1 MFEIVFLG
9 TSASAPSVERGL
21 SSALVVQRG
30 ERWMIDCG
38 EGTQRQLLRSGMGF
52 RRLNAVLLTHGHL
65 DHILGLGGIVSTFAR
80 WEAVEH
86 MQIIGGRWAV
96 RRVRDLMN
104 VVIRT
109 GDIKVDLEYVEI
121 QSGLIYEN
129 EHYTVSAFEVQHR
142 GPDCFAYRFEEKSRR
157 PFLAEKADAL
167 GVPFGPERKRLVAGE
182 PITLSD
188 GRVVGPEDVLGDVVR
203 GTKLVWVGDVART
216 QEIEPQAEDA
226 DALVSE
232 ATFLDSERVEAGH
245 YGHLTAAQAATLAR
259 DARVRQ
265 LLLHHISRRYHPK
278 QIEDE
283 ARAIF
288 PNSLVVNDLDR
299 FTIGANR

>member
-1 MFEIVFLG
+1 MFEVIFLG
-9 TSASAPSVERGL
+9 TSASAPSIERGL
-21 SSALVVQRG
+21 SSALVVHRG
-30 ERWMIDCG
+30 ERWMLDCG

-80 WEAVEH
+80 WEAVEQ

-104 VVIRT
+104 VVLRT
-109 GDIKVDLEYVEI
+109 IDVKVDLQFVEI
-121 QSGLIYEN
+121 RGGRIYEG
-129 EHYTVSAFEVQHR
+129 EHYSVSAFEVQHR
-142 GPDCFAYRFEEKSRR
+142 GPDCLAYVFEEKSRR
-157 PFLAEKADAL
+157 PFLNDKADAL
-167 GVPFGPERKRLVAGE
+167 GVPFGTERKRLVAGE
-182 PITLSD
+182 SITLAD
-188 GRVVGPEDVLGDVVR
+188 GRVVRADDVLGAEVR

-216 QEIEPQAEDA
+216 DEIVPHAQDA
-226 DALVSE
+226 DALVIE
-232 ATFLDSERVEAGH
+232 ATFLESERAEARS
-245 YGHLTAAQAATLAR
+245 YGHLTAAQSAALAR
-259 DARVRQ
+259 EANVGQ

-288 PNSLVVNDLDR
+288 PNAIVVNDLDR
-299 FTIGANR
+299 FKIAANK

>member
-1 MFEIVFLG
+1 ML
-9 TSASAPSVERGL
+9 
-21 SSALVVQRG
+21 
-30 ERWMIDCG
+30 DCG

-109 GDIKVDLEYVEI
+109 GDIKVDIQYVEI
-121 QSGLIYEN
+121 QSGVVYEG
-129 EHYTVSAFEVQHR
+129 EQYSVSAFEIQHR
-142 GPDCFAYRFEEKSRR
+142 GPDCYGYVFEEKSRR

-182 PITLSD
+182 SITLP
-188 GRVVGPEDVLGDVVR
+188 GERVIQPDDVLGAEVR
-203 GTKLVWVGDVART
+203 GTKLVWVGDAART
-216 QEIEPQAEDA
+216 NEILFQAQNA
-226 DALVSE
+226 DALVIE
-232 ATFLDSERVEAGH
+232 ATFLDSERVEAEQ
-245 YGHLTAAQAATLAR
+245 YGHLTAAQSAALAR
-259 DARVRQ
+259 DAHVHQ

-288 PNSLVVNDLDR
+288 PESIVVNDLQR
-299 FTIGANR
+299 FTISANR

>member
-1 MFEIVFLG
+1 MFEVVFLG
-9 TSASAPSVERGL
+9 TSASAPSIERGL
-21 SSALVVQRG
+21 SSALVVHRG
-30 ERWMIDCG
+30 ERWLMDCG

-80 WEAVEH
+80 WEAIEH

-96 RRVRDLMN
+96 RRVRDLMS
-104 VVIRT
+104 VVLRT
-109 GDIKVDLEYVEI
+109 IDVKIDLEYVEI
-121 QSGLIYEN
+121 QSGTIHEG
-129 EHYTVSAFEVQHR
+129 EHYRVNAFEVAHR
-142 GPDCFAYRFEEKSRR
+142 GPDCFAYVFEEKTRR
-157 PFLAEKADAL
+157 PFLNDKADAL

-182 PITLSD
+182 CIILSD
-188 GRVVGPEDVLGDVVR
+188 GRVVRPNDVLGDEVR

-216 QEIEPQAEDA
+216 TEILPHAQEA
-226 DALVSE
+226 DALVIE
-232 ATFLDSERVEAGH
+232 ATFLESERDEARN
-245 YGHLTAAQAATLAR
+245 YGHLTAARSAALAR
-259 DARVRQ
+259 DAHAHQ

-288 PNSLVVNDLDR
+288 PNTIVVNDLDR
-299 FTIGANR
+299 FTIAANK